1 MGREKRIC
9 DEKEKKNMR
18 DKRNKE
24 REGEIDKE
32 MEIWVMKG
40 EWWRGREMRRREEKL
55 EGLEEK

>member
-1 MGREKRIC
+1 
-9 DEKEKKNMR
+9 MR

-32 MEIWVMKG
+32 MKIWVMKG